1 MPTPTT
7 IPFTS
12 IIFGS
17 RARTVYPEVEALAD
31 DMRLKGNLVAIGLR
45 ELGDGTYLLIH
56 GGRRYRAM
64 ELLGIT
70 ELHFG
75 MVGIPGYG
83 AFTLVPSEN
92 TGADDLMAELT
103 ENLHRH
109 ALDWRDQMS
118 LLVRGYRHEKRQANL
133 QGEDLYMS
141 TYGAM
146 VGLPKCDI
154 NAAVQIHDDV
164 VAHPETYKDC
174 TSIQHAYQ
182 KVFLANLRSVEALMA
197 KAVTASKPT
206 DIPGSPSVADN
217 PSPGQPEPVTVDLS
231 SRFRLGN
238 SIDWLESTRP
248 SFDHIICDPD
258 YAIDSDVLNS
268 RPNGAVGNIDSGI
281 VQDTQEESMAH
292 LYRFV
297 PLAYRSINPGGFLVI
312 WCDFSHFMTLLDLA
326 TSVGFQCQRWPLIW
340 QKTGP
345 NGWANG
351 APTKNF
357 PKSYETALVCR
368 KDSSS
373 CLLRPQLSS
382 LVSAPN
388 EKVKELLGHPFA
400 KPYEVWSFLFSAICH
415 PGQTVFDPFM
425 GSGSSTVAAIRFGLS
440 PSGME
445 LQPQHFNRAILNI
458 QDAYKQKLPHCT
470 FA

>member
-1 MPTPTT
+1 MSTPTT

-17 RARTVYPEVEALAD
+17 RARTVYPGIEELAD

-56 GGRRYRAM
+56 GGRRYSAM
-64 ELLGIT
+64 KLLGIT

-83 AFTLVPSEN
+83 AYTLVPVEN
-92 TGADDLMAELT
+92 NGADDLMAELT

-109 ALDWRDQMS
+109 DLDWRDQMS
-118 LLVRGYRHEKRQANL
+118 LLVRGYRHEKRKANL

-141 TYGAM
+141 TYGSM

-197 KAVTASKPT
+197 KAVTTPKPAA
-206 DIPGSPSVADN
+206 DILDSLFVGDT
-217 PSPGQPEPVTVDLS
+217 PSPGQPEPVLIDLS

-238 SIDWLESTRP
+238 SIDWLEHHSRQLDR
-248 SFDHIICDPD
+248 SLFDHIICDPD
-258 YAIDSDVLNS
+258 FAVSKERLEAGTSNAAEGVAQDSVEDSLADLQRLIRCAFHSVRSYFVFFYDLDHHEKLQQWCTDA
-268 RPNGAVGNIDSGI
+268 GFAV
-281 VQDTQEESMAH
+281 
-292 LYRFV
+292 
-297 PLAYRSINPGGFLVI
+297 
-312 WCDFSHFMTLLDLA
+312 
-326 TSVGFQCQRWPLIW
+326 QRWPILW
-340 QKTGP
+340 HKTDYGS
-345 NGWANG
+345 NA
-351 APTKNF
+351 APQHNFTKNME
-357 PKSYETALVCR
+357 YAMVCR
-368 KDSSS
+368 KPGSV
-373 CLLRPQLSS
+373 LATAAPKGVIS
-382 LVSAPN
+382 LPSGN
-388 EKVKELLGHPFA
+388 TTSTFGHPFA
-400 KPYEVWSFLFSAICH
+400 KPIDLWLKIFSAVCKH
-415 PGQTVFDPFM
+415 GETVFDPFM

-458 QDAYKQKLPHCT
+458 QDAYKTKLPHCT

>member
-1 MPTPTT
+1 MSTPTT
-7 IPFTS
+7 IPFAS

-17 RARTVYPEVEALAD
+17 RARTVYPGIEELAE

-56 GGRRYRAM
+56 GGRRYSAM
-64 ELLGIT
+64 KLLGIT

-83 AFTLVPSEN
+83 AYTLVPVEN
-92 TGADDLMAELT
+92 NGADDLMAELT

-109 ALDWRDQMS
+109 DLDWRDQMS
-118 LLVRGYRHEKRQANL
+118 LLVRGYRHEKRKANL

-141 TYGAM
+141 TYGSM

-182 KVFLANLRSVEALMA
+182 KVFLANLRAVEALMA
-197 KAVTASKPT
+197 KAVTTPKSNA
-206 DIPGSPSVADN
+206 DILDSLFVADN
-217 PSPGQPEPVTVDLS
+217 PSPGQPEPVLIDLS

-238 SIDWLESTRP
+238 SIDWLEFERP
-248 SFDHIICDPD
+248 VLDHIICDPD
-258 YAIDSDVLNS
+258 FAVSKERLEAGATNA
-268 RPNGAVGNIDSGI
+268 AVGVAQDS
-281 VQDTQEESMAH
+281 VEDS
-292 LYRFV
+292 
-297 PLAYRSINPGGFLVI
+297 LADLQRLIRCAFHSVRSYFIFFYDLDHHEKLQAWAVAAGFAV
-312 WCDFSHFMTLLDLA
+312 
-326 TSVGFQCQRWPLIW
+326 QRWPILW
-340 QKTGP
+340 HKTDYGS
-345 NGWANG
+345 NA
-351 APTKNF
+351 APQHNFTKNME
-357 PKSYETALVCR
+357 YAMVCR
-368 KDSSS
+368 KPGSVLATAAPKSVI
-373 CLLRPQLSS
+373 S
-382 LVSAPN
+382 LPSGN
-388 EKVKELLGHPFA
+388 TTSTFGHPFA
-400 KPYEVWSFLFSAICH
+400 KPIDLWMKIFSAVCK
-415 PGQTVFDPFM
+415 PGDTVFDPFM
-425 GSGSSTVAAIRFGLS
+425 GSGSSTVAAVRFGLQ

-458 QDAYKQKLPHCT
+458 QDAYKQKLPHAT